1 MTVGNIQ
8 VYLLV
13 LLFLY
18 LYTRFLHAVSKVM
31 QNDKAVSTHP
41 CTFITEL

>member
-8 VYLLV
+8 VYLVV
-13 LLFLY
+13 LLLTY
-18 LYTRFLHAVSKVM
+18 LYIRFLHAVSKVI

-41 CTFITEL
+41 RTFITEL